1 MRIKLEHCV
10 LRSWRKGDQKALVRH
25 ANNRKIWLNVRDMF
39 PFPYTRRD
47 ADQWIRH
54 ATALKH
60 PTNCAIEVDGH
71 AVGSVGLIQGE
82 DIYSRS
88 AEVGYWVGEEYW
100 GRGLAT
106 EATRAFL
113 DYAFREFDLCRIYA
127 TVFEDNHASMRVL
140 EKCGLKLEGRRRMA
154 VVKDGKTIDDFLYAI
169 VREQN

>member
-1 MRIKLEHCV
+1 MRIELEHCV

-54 ATALKH
+54 ATALKR
-60 PTNCAIEVDGH
+60 PTNFAIEVDNQ
-71 AVGSVGLIQGE
+71 AVGSVGMILGD
-82 DIYSRS
+82 DIYYRS
-88 AEVGYWVGEEYW
+88 AEVGYWLGEEYW

-113 DYAFREFDLCRIYA
+113 DYAFGEFDLCRIFA
-127 TVFEDNHASMRVL
+127 TAFDGNHASMRVL
-140 EKCGLKLEGRRRMA
+140 EKCGFQKEGCRKMA
-154 VVKDGKTIDDFLYAI
+154 VTKDGKILDDFLYAI
-169 VREQN
+169 TRK